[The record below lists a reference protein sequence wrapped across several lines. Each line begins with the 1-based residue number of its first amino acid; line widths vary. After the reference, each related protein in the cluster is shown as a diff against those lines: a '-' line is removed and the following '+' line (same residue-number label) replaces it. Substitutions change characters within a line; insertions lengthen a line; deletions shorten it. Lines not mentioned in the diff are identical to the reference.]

1 MLPTPSQNCAK
12 TSHFCAPTAQV
23 RSKVLSLYN
32 PFCSIFVNFHS
43 RYTRDWKQAKESFMI
58 VRFWRYDRNCV
69 ERVPPPQP
77 CERLR
82 FLRHPPECFR
92 DKPARRQGGAYPEFE
107 IPVYPIARLL
117 RRRRAHNTTG
127 LLAMTSV
134 GIRHCEEQSMACGK
148 VVTKQSRKI
157 TICVVVGF
165 ICSYIYYCEIASLR
179 WAHNAT
185 ALLAWLPHF
194 IPIFVP
200 DT

>member
-1 MLPTPSQNCAK
+1 MSVIAVYSSRDLRTIASHFVNFSFFSYFYLIHWFSIKRWELKLPAASQNCAK

-23 RSKVLSLYN
+23 GSKVFSLYN

-58 VRFWRYDRNCV
+58 VRFWGCDRNCV

-117 RRRRAHNTTG
+117 RSRRAHSATR
-127 LLAMTSV
+127 LLAMTSWIISAFL
-134 GIRHCEEQSMACGK
+134 GHDRN
-148 VVTKQSRKI
+148 
-157 TICVVVGF
+157 CV
-165 ICSYIYYCEIASLR
+165 
-179 WAHNAT
+179 
-185 ALLAWLPHF
+185 
-194 IPIFVP
+194 
-200 DT
+200 